1 MRGRCAISRRVSQP
15 PSSTE
20 ALLPL
25 VYEQLRALAGK
36 YFLSAS
42 GAPVAP
48 TSIVHEAF
56 LKLSGKEG
64 FTDEEHF
71 AAVAATAMRQVL
83 VDRVRRDKAAKRGG
97 GWERVSLSLAIDGG
111 GEELDLESLDA
122 ALTQL
127 QALDERQARIVEL
140 RFFGGLTV
148 PQVAKALQLSTSSVE
163 KEWRRARAWLGAQ
176 LRA

>member
-1 MRGRCAISRRVSQP
+1 VSDT
-15 PSSTE
+15 STSAA

-25 VYEQLRALAGK
+25 VYEQLRSLAGR

-42 GAPVAP
+42 GQPVAP

-64 FTDEEHF
+64 FADEEHF

-83 VDRVRRDKAAKRGG
+83 VDRARRNGADKRGG
-97 GWERVSLSLAIDGG
+97 GWERVTLSFAVDGSSNQ
-111 GEELDLESLDA
+111 LDLEALDH
-122 ALTQL
+122 ALDEL
-127 QALDERQARIVEL
+127 QRLDERQARIVEL

-148 PQVAKALQLSTSSVE
+148 PQVARALQLSTSSVE
-163 KEWRRARAWLGAQ
+163 KEWRRARAWLGAK
-176 LRA
+176 LAA

>member
-1 MRGRCAISRRVSQP
+1 MSETPTSAA
-15 PSSTE
+15 
-20 ALLPL
+20 ALLPI

-36 YFLSAS
+36 YFLSSS

-64 FTDEEHF
+64 FNDEEHF

-83 VDRVRRDKAAKRGG
+83 VDRVRRDQAAKRGG
-97 GWERVSLSLAIDGG
+97 GWERVTLSLALDGA
-111 GEELDLESLDA
+111 GEQLDLEALDA

-148 PQVAKALQLSTSSVE
+148 PPVARALQLSTSSVE

>member
-1 MRGRCAISRRVSQP
+1 MSNT
-15 PSSTE
+15 SSSAE
-20 ALLPL
+20 ALIPL
-25 VYEQLRALAGK
+25 VYEQLRALAGR

-64 FTDEEHF
+64 FNDEEHF

-83 VDRVRRDKAAKRGG
+83 VDRARRHGAARRGG
-97 GWERVSLSLAIDGG
+97 GWERVTLSFAVDGVA
-111 GEELDLESLDA
+111 ERLDIEALDA
-122 ALTQL
+122 ALAVL
-127 QALDERQARIVEL
+127 QKLDERQARIVEL

-148 PQVAKALQLSTSSVE
+148 PQVARAMQLSTSSVE
-163 KEWRRARAWLGAQ
+163 KEWRRARAWLGAK

>member
-1 MRGRCAISRRVSQP
+1 M
-15 PSSTE
+15 
-20 ALLPL
+20 LPL
-25 VYEQLRALAGK
+25 VYEQLRALAGR

-64 FTDEEHF
+64 FADEEHF

-83 VDRVRRDKAAKRGG
+83 IDRVRRDQAAKRGG
-97 GWERVSLSLAIDGG
+97 GWERVTLSFAVDGAA
-111 GEELDLESLDA
+111 GEQLDLEALDG

-148 PQVAKALQLSTSSVE
+148 PQVARVLQLSTSSVE